1 MADFNF
7 TNDNSNEYGVENG
20 NKAAETNGSFEE
32 ENVAPVAETDSEQTN
47 PDLGDPLLCGAG
59 GTEKV
64 VRGREKVFNDVFDC
78 VETFCYALV
87 LMVILF
93 LFVFRYVSVDGSSML
108 ETLKDGDK
116 LIISNL
122 FYTPESGDIVVLTV
136 NNVENPILGKA
147 KPIIK
152 RIIATEG
159 QEVTIDFNEWEVSVD
174 GVLLDESYVYR
185 PDNFSKMRSDFYT
198 TKIMKATGTEE
209 ENVVTFTV
217 EKDKVFV
224 MGDNRNGSTDS
235 RALGQ
240 VGTDEI
246 IGRVLLRV
254 GGGFGL
260 VD

>member
-7 TNDNSNEYGVENG
+7 TNDTDDKVPANAQVDDEIVLTERSDEANAFP
-20 NKAAETNGSFEE
+20 AAEDGAVPEGVDGNGEVPSRRAKIFS
-32 ENVAPVAETDSEQTN
+32 DI
-47 PDLGDPLLCGAG
+47 
-59 GTEKV
+59 
-64 VRGREKVFNDVFDC
+64 FDC

-87 LMVILF
+87 LMVVLF
-93 LFVFRYVSVDGSSML
+93 LFVFRYVSVDGTSMFQ
-108 ETLKDGDK
+108 TLKDEDK

-122 FYTPESGDIVVLTV
+122 FYTPETGDIVVLTA
-136 NNVENPILGKA
+136 NNVENPILGKS

-152 RIIATEG
+152 RVIATEG
-159 QEVTIDFNEWEVSVD
+159 QEVTIDFNNWEVSVD

-185 PDNFSKMRSDFYT
+185 SDNVSPMKSDFYT

-209 ENVVTFTV
+209 QNVVTFTV
-217 EKDKVFV
+217 DKNKVFV

-240 VGTDEI
+240 IGTEEI
-246 IGRVLLRV
+246 IGRVLLRI